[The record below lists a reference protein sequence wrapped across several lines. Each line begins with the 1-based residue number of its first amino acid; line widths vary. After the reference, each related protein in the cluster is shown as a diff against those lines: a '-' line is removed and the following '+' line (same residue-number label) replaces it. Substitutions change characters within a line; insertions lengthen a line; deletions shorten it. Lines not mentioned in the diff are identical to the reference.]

1 MNKKVQVSVVQ
12 SCLTFCDLLDC
23 TLPSSSV
30 PEILQARMLEWVA
43 ILFSRGSSQPRDL
56 TPSLLHCRQ
65 ILYHLSHQRS
75 PTMDMRP
82 LLWTLSSSEKNK
94 DSSLL
99 IKFGPSGRSS
109 RCSLHPYWFM
119 FIGYVFQGIP
129 PCPQKIPEHAGGR
142 PERLLAS
149 QGQFSVADCDLWTES
164 LVTDCPSGVSLA

>member
-1 MNKKVQVSVVQ
+1 MNKKVHVSVVQ

-65 ILYHLSHQRS
+65 ILYHLNHQRS

-82 LLWTLSSSEKNK
+82 LL
-94 DSSLL
+94 
-99 IKFGPSGRSS
+99 
-109 RCSLHPYWFM
+109 
-119 FIGYVFQGIP
+119 
-129 PCPQKIPEHAGGR
+129 
-142 PERLLAS
+142 
-149 QGQFSVADCDLWTES
+149 
-164 LVTDCPSGVSLA
+164 